1 MLKIYNSLT
10 NQKEEFTPI
19 EANKIRMYVC
29 GMTVYD
35 YCHLGHARVMVA
47 FDVVFRYLKSQG
59 YEVTYVRNI
68 TDIDDKIIQRAN
80 ENGENFKALTER
92 FIDAMHEDERAL
104 GIQPPS
110 AEPKATDNIDEIIT
124 MITTLIEKGFAYQ
137 GQSGDVYYSVAKFES
152 YGKLS
157 GRNVEDLR
165 SGERVA
171 VNTDKKDPIDFV
183 LWKMAK
189 EGEPYWESPW
199 GKGRPGWHIECS
211 AMATKILGNHFDIHG
226 GGHDLQFP
234 HHENEIAQS
243 EACTGEHFANYW
255 MHNGFIRID
264 EEKMSKSL
272 GNFFTIRE
280 VLKQY
285 KAEEIR
291 YFMLTSQYRS
301 PLNYSTD
308 QLDAAGASLD
318 RLYTAMRGI
327 EVSNAP
333 ENSSYE
339 NHFNKAMNDDFNTPE
354 ALSALFDLAR
364 DINIA
369 RDNNKDSEASSLGA
383 LLKKLAN
390 VIGLLE
396 GGNDEIEN
404 WFKGADVEG
413 ELSSDAID
421 TLVQDRLDA
430 KANKDWALADKIRDD
445 LQAEGI
451 ALEDNGAETIWR
463 RG

>member
-10 NQKEEFTPI
+10 NQKEEFKPI
-19 EANKIRMYVC
+19 EANKICMYVC

-35 YCHLGHARVMVA
+35 YCHLGHARVMIA
-47 FDVVFRYLKSQG
+47 FDVVYRYMKSQG
-59 YEVTYVRNI
+59 YDVNYVRNI

-80 ENGENFKALTER
+80 ENGENFKVLTER

-104 GIQPPS
+104 GIHPPTS
-110 AEPKATDNIDEIIT
+110 EPKATDNIDEIIS
-124 MITTLIEKGFAYQ
+124 MITTLIEKDYAYQ
-137 GQSGDVYYSVAKFES
+137 GQSGDVYYSVAKFEG

-157 GRNVEDLR
+157 GRNIEDLR
-165 SGERVA
+165 AGDRVA
-171 VNTDKKDPIDFV
+171 VNTDKNDPLDFV

-189 EGEPYWESPW
+189 EGEPYWDSPW

-280 VLKQY
+280 VLEKY

-318 RLYTAMRGI
+318 RLYTAMRGLTLTQ
-327 EVSNAP
+327 AP
-333 ENSSYE
+333 QDTAYE
-339 NHFNKAMNDDFNTPE
+339 EHFINAMNDDFNTPE
-354 ALSALFDLAR
+354 ALAALFDLAR

-369 RDNNKDSEASSLGA
+369 RDNKKDDKASSLGA
-383 LLKKLAN
+383 LLNKLAN
-390 VIGLLE
+390 EIGLLE
-396 GGNDEIEN
+396 GDIES
-404 WFKGADVEG
+404 WFKDTAIEGA
-413 ELSSDAID
+413 LSGDEVDA
-421 TLVQDRLDA
+421 LVQQRLDA
-430 KANKDWALADKIRDD
+430 KANKDWGLADKIRDD
-445 LQAEGI
+445 LLAQEI